1 MIPRESLI
9 AELEEVR
16 NFHSL
21 QYWKDV
27 LKKHGFTI
35 SAKEY
40 LQDGDST
47 LNTFIKCTKQC
58 VTAQDQESD
67 AAVRA
72 QQYPDYSRDTVQTYL
87 TTPEW
92 NNVDAAQQYG
102 TYITK
107 IPFYEFPYMA
117 HVKTFWKVFLESWR
131 CAAQEKGGNTKML
144 LSPNILFNYTLMNV
158 FIGAFMT
165 VEYTAKAVVSWPIR
179 KMLTGVEVT
188 TLLALVYDPK
198 NELSDADSSIVIKE
212 HYEGNIKLISIPRYI
227 QFLTSV
233 KKLMGTSVTFIKI
246 ANNEHIL
253 CKVRYK
259 HELQLGSLWVQK
271 FTWNM
276 PTIPD
281 YTYAAYLI
289 PVKELKEFIYICET
303 RGAELLYIHDF

>member
-1 MIPRESLI
+1 
-9 AELEEVR
+9 
-16 NFHSL
+16 
-21 QYWKDV
+21 
-27 LKKHGFTI
+27 
-35 SAKEY
+35 
-40 LQDGDST
+40 
-47 LNTFIKCTKQC
+47 
-58 VTAQDQESD
+58 
-67 AAVRA
+67 
-72 QQYPDYSRDTVQTYL
+72 
-87 TTPEW
+87 
-92 NNVDAAQQYG
+92 
-102 TYITK
+102 
-107 IPFYEFPYMA
+107 
-117 HVKTFWKVFLESWR
+117 
-131 CAAQEKGGNTKML
+131 
-144 LSPNILFNYTLMNV
+144 MNV